1 MELPMLPR
9 GSDPGLTDAVATI
22 AFDRASSRSFDQ
34 DGHLHVVS
42 TNISKA
48 AVNPYLGREIPNFEA
63 LGLDADR
70 VYNLLRDPEE
80 LAKAVETFN
89 GKPLLFD
96 HKPVHAEDHDHGMT
110 VGSLGNAR
118 YVAPYLKADISVWSG
133 PAIRAVEDGSQKELS
148 SAYRYR
154 ADMTPGTF
162 QGARYDGVMR
172 DIACNHVALVAK
184 GRAGS
189 DVVVGDSETG
199 IQPMKTRTIS
209 QAGAVTHGA
218 LAVYLRPKL
227 AMDAKIDLAPMTKG
241 LTAKNFGTRKAGI
254 ITELKKLTTG
264 KLAQDADIEDAI
276 EVLEALAPILPPDVV
291 EEVAEE
297 VADSTEP
304 KPAEDDGDDMRA
316 KLAAAGLSEED
327 ITKVLAALADDTPP
341 AMDESEEDKA
351 KRLAKLAQ
359 DTTAM
364 KNMVTKPAMD
374 AAIAA
379 AVRTATATATKTQR
393 DIREAERAVRPYVGD
408 LAMAHDSAE
417 EVYRTALTT
426 LGVKIEGVHPSA
438 LPTILALQPKA
449 GDTPKRQATPIAQDA
464 ATATAYAER
473 FPNANRL
480 K

>member
-1 MELPMLPR
+1 MLR
-9 GSDPGLTDAVATI
+9 GSDHSGLTDAI

-34 DGHLHVVS
+34 DGHLHVVA

-48 AVNPYLGREIPNFEA
+48 TVNPYYGREIPNHEA

-80 LAKAVETFN
+80 MAKAVETFN

-96 HKPVHAEDHDHGMT
+96 HKPVHAEDHDHAMT
-110 VGSLGNAR
+110 VGAVSGAR
-118 YVAPYLKADISVWSG
+118 YVAPYLKADLSIWSG
-133 PAIRAVEDGSQKELS
+133 PAIRAVQDGSQKELS

-189 DVVVGDSETG
+189 DVVVGDSLENFT
-199 IQPMKTRTIS
+199 MLKNALSR
-209 QAGAVTHGA
+209 AGATTQGA
-218 LAVYLRPKL
+218 LAIYLRPKL
-227 AMDAKIDLAPMTKG
+227 AMDAKIDLAPVVNG
-241 LTAKNFGTRKAGI
+241 LTAKNFVARKA
-254 ITELKKLTTG
+254 TMVAELKKATAG
-264 KLAQDADIEDAI
+264 KLAQDADVEDAI

-291 EEVAEE
+291 EEVAKE
-297 VADSTEP
+297 VAQEAEP
-304 KPAEDDGDDMRA
+304 KAADDDGDLRA
-316 KLAAAGLSEED
+316 KLAAAGLSDEEVA
-327 ITKVLAALADDTPP
+327 KVLAALSGAASITV
-341 AMDESEEDKA
+341 DETDEEKA
-351 KRLAKLAQ
+351 KRLAQ
-359 DTTAM
+359 DAAM

-374 AAIAA
+374 EAITA
-379 AVRTATATATKTQR
+379 AVRKATADATKTQR

-408 LAMAHDSAE
+408 LVMAHDSAE
-417 EVYRTALTT
+417 DVYRTALTT
-426 LGVKIEGVHPSA
+426 LGVKVDGVHASA
-438 LPTILALQPKA
+438 LPTILSMQPKA
-449 GDTPKRQATPIAQDA
+449 GDAPKRQAAPIAQDA
-464 ATATAYAER
+464 AAAKDYEAR